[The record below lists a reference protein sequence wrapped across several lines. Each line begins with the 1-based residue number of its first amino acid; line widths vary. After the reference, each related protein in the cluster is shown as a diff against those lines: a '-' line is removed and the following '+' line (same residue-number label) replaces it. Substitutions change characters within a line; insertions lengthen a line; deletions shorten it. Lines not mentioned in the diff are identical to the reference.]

1 MKTKEDLIAFE
12 KQVESWWEAGDLPFL
27 THLSGG
33 NEDKLIEI
41 FSGIRESDWVFSTHR
56 SHYHALLKGISEL
69 ELGNL
74 ICSGRS
80 MFVFN
85 SRLNF
90 FTSSVLAGTCAI
102 AAGVA
107 WHLAKSSSGGSV
119 FCFVGDGAIEN
130 GHCYEAAIFVD
141 AHNLPCRFIIESNG
155 RQVDTPISERRGS
168 AEHLKS
174 PLSNFKC
181 VTQYEY
187 VPTYCH
193 AGNGTKKTIQFKNI
207 KP

>member
-1 MKTKEDLIAFE
+1 MKTAEELIAFE
-12 KQVESWWEAGDLPFL
+12 KRVESWWEAGELPFL

-33 NEDKLIEI
+33 NEKKLIEI
-41 FSGIRESDWVFSTHR
+41 FSEVKDSDWVFSTHR
-56 SHYHALLKGISEL
+56 SHYHALLKGITEL
-69 ELGNL
+69 ELENL
-74 ICSGRS
+74 IKGGRS

-85 SRLNF
+85 SKLNF
-90 FTSSVLAGTCAI
+90 FTSSVLSGTCAI

-107 WHLAKSSSGGSV
+107 WHLSKISSGSSV

-130 GHCYEAAIFVD
+130 GHCYEAALFVD

-155 RQVDTPISERRGS
+155 RQVDTPVEERRGS
-168 AEHLKS
+168 SSHLS
-174 PLSNFKC
+174 NPLSNFKC

-187 VPTYCH
+187 TPTYCH
-193 AGNGTKKTIQFKNI
+193 AGNGTKKTIKFKDI